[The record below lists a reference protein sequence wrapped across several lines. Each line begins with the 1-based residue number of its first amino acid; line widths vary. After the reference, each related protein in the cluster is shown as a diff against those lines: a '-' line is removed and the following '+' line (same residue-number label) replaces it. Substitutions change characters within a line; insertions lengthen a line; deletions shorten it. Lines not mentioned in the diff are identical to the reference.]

1 MIDIRNSNKMEQV
14 SNMSVESVN
23 DSKYIKPVRM
33 NYVQNGVKKIW
44 DLSLGHS
51 SVTVVIYNKTKQT
64 LVLVKQ
70 LRPAV
75 LFAELMN
82 DASIDNVND
91 IAKIN
96 ASLKDVSSDIG
107 RRGITLELCAGI
119 VDKQGKSL

>member
-1 MIDIRNSNKMEQV
+1 
-14 SNMSVESVN
+14 
-23 DSKYIKPVRM
+23 M

-96 ASLKDVSSDIG
+96 ESLKG
-107 RRGITLELCAGI
+107 M
-119 VDKQGKSL
+119 

>member
-1 MIDIRNSNKMEQV
+1 
-14 SNMSVESVN
+14 MSLFCLACHIAG
-23 DSKYIKPVRM
+23 YIQFNISPF
-33 NYVQNGVKKIW
+33 
-44 DLSLGHS
+44 SLGHS

-96 ASLKDVSSDIG
+96 ESLKG
-107 RRGITLELCAGI
+107 L
-119 VDKQGKSL
+119 